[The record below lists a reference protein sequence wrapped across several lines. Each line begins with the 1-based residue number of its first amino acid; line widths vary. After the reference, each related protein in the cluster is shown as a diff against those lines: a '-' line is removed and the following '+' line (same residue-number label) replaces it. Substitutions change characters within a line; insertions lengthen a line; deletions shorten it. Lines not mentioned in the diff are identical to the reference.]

1 MTKKIKINK
10 NKKNNIDSNKD
21 DNTISTEKENK
32 NTNIMIVG
40 SRGFSNYKYVKEKVD
55 EYIKDNGITKP
66 ITIISGGARGVDTLA
81 EKYAEDKDY
90 QFRCFPANW
99 GQFGSAAGPIRN
111 KKMVRYIKKH
121 GGVCLVFWDGKSTG
135 SKEDINLCDKF
146 HVKCEVFKV

>member
-1 MTKKIKINK
+1 
-10 NKKNNIDSNKD
+10 
-21 DNTISTEKENK
+21 
-32 NTNIMIVG
+32 MIVG
-40 SRGFSNYKYVKEKVD
+40 SRGFSDYKYVKEKVD

-81 EKYAEDKDY
+81 EKYAEDKKY
-90 QFRCFPANW
+90 EFRCFPANW

-111 KKMVRYIKKH
+111 KKMVRYIKKY

-135 SKEDINLCDKF
+135 SKGDIDLCHKF